1 MLINS
6 KRNALFILA
15 VCLLAFIL
23 KTSSFSENLEG
34 DEAQRLFLGRVIIN
48 GDGFYSVPWSH
59 QGPVLFTSFA
69 AVYALFGAS
78 SEALHAVAALF
89 SVFTAVFIYLFSR
102 SLFDARVAV
111 FASLFFAIFSSSR
124 SIQGT
129 LAAVEVFVI
138 FFTTLGFYLYVLYR
152 QRDSGRI
159 LVLSGLSLGTA
170 LLYKQTSGLD
180 YLCLV
185 LFILAV
191 NLYSH
196 KGDKLRAEIIWP
208 ITLLTV
214 GFSLPLIVLGAYFFT
229 TSRLYDFTYYT
240 FLDGFYYAKAQ
251 HAYAP
256 GWHGFV
262 TVVTG
267 NTWMIWLLSLLGMV
281 SSILFMHSK
290 ERLLCLLWMALATIG
305 VSLSG
310 WFFPHYFIQLLPAAS
325 ILAALFVTDVYRW
338 GREGLGPKVFVYK
351 NVLFSIF
358 LLASLIVYFKGDYSH
373 AGHYF
378 RYWAGDIDKRE
389 YLTRAFNIPWKDR
402 YDASEYLRANM
413 HPDENLYVW
422 DSSYHIYLLSEK
434 MLLTKHISKYA
445 MLNENLVFS
454 TMKNWFSNFSE
465 NRKVLMT
472 TLYANNPDYI
482 TVHSEPERIFDEMQV
497 FKEFSSFLQDRYS
510 FVKRFGNILIFRR
523 AKVPR

>member
-1 MLINS
+1 MILANS
-6 KRNALFILA
+6 KRNALFILV

-23 KTSSFSENLEG
+23 KTPSFSENLEY
-34 DEAQRLFLGRVIIN
+34 DEALKLFLGKVLIL
-48 GDGFYSVPWSH
+48 GDGFFCITWDH
-59 QGPVLFTSFA
+59 HGPVFYTTFA
-69 AVYALFGAS
+69 AVYALFGTS

-129 LAAVEVFVI
+129 LATVEVFTI

-159 LVLSGLSLGTA
+159 LVLSGLALGAA

-196 KGDKLRAEIIWP
+196 KGDKLRVEIIWP

-214 GFSLPLIVLGAYFFT
+214 GFLLPLIAFTIFFFAT
-229 TSRLYDFTYYT
+229 DRLFDFIYWT
-240 FLDGFYYAKAQ
+240 FFKGFHYAKIQ

-262 TVVTG
+262 AVVTG
-267 NTWMIWLLSLLGMV
+267 NTWMIWLLSLLGVV

-290 ERLLCLLWMALATIG
+290 ERLLCVLWMALAMIG

-338 GREGLGPKVFVYK
+338 GREGLGSKVFVYK
-351 NVLFSIF
+351 NVFFSIF
-358 LLASLIVYFKGDYSH
+358 LLVSLIVYFKGDYSH

-378 RYWAGDIDKRE
+378 RYWNGGIDKRE
-389 YLTRAFNIPWKDR
+389 YLTRVNNISWKDR

-413 HPDENLYVW
+413 RPDENLYVW
-422 DSSYHIYLLSEK
+422 DSSLHIYLLTAK
-434 MLLTKHISKYA
+434 KLLTKHRIKYA
-445 MLNENLVFS
+445 MLNEGLVFP
-454 TMKNWFSNFSE
+454 TAKGRFSNFSE
-465 NRKVLMT
+465 NRKELMT
-472 TLYANNPDYI
+472 T
-482 TVHSEPERIFDEMQV
+482 F
-497 FKEFSSFLQDRYS
+497 
-510 FVKRFGNILIFRR
+510 
-523 AKVPR
+523 